1 MIVKNYLDVI
11 HNSSRTKTI
20 KRVTF
25 ITSKAFKSKR
35 KPYRMNLWFKYNIET
50 KKEILLLGIDN
61 DVIYSTCSYTISN
74 KKDSFW
80 YGKHIRTNKFIF
92 LSDFASIKKG
102 LGKIVLTHI
111 LDLAEALACD
121 VILNSIN
128 KDLFKYYEKYGFKQI
143 SRYKNT
149 MIKRI
154 TCDS

>member
-1 MIVKNYLDVI
+1 MFVKDYLDVI
-11 HNSSRTKTI
+11 NTSSRMETI

-61 DVIYSTCSYTISN
+61 DVIYSTCTYSIHN

-80 YGKHIRTNKFIF
+80 YGKYVRTNKFIF
-92 LSDFASIKKG
+92 LSDFTSIKKG
-102 LGKIVLTHI
+102 LGKVVLLHI
-111 LDLAEALACD
+111 LNIAESLSYD

-128 KDLFKYYEKYGFKQI
+128 KDLFKYYEQYGFKQI
-143 SRYKNT
+143 SPYKNT
-149 MIKRI
+149 MIRKHHA
-154 TCDS
+154 